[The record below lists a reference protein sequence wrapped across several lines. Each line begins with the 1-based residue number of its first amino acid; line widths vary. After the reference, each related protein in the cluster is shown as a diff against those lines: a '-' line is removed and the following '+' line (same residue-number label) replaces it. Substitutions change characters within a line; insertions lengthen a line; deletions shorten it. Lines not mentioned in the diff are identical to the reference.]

1 MVLAQVW
8 QVGYTRTTNDTD
20 GTNDTNDTDNWARTG
35 QPLHGRTRRGTMQA
49 VDKRTVTQSWHSS
62 RWYEPAIYW
71 GYLAL
76 LLLMPWAPLTGWQ
89 RVVVWLL
96 LLLVLLLQSV
106 VATRPA
112 ARSLALALTTLPL
125 LRLALLLPVV
135 TAVDPLLALP
145 GALLVVLLV
154 ARIVM
159 AQVRVPPLMPP
170 PALRPFHALMLAAT
184 PGLGALLYL
193 LAPVRL
199 PALSLDALLLYA
211 VGLFLTGFVLEVVL
225 RGLLL
230 PAADG
235 VPLPGALVYA
245 ALAGLL
251 VAMPGGAVLPLAT
264 PVVLGLLFG
273 TMLRRSGAVLGVAL
287 IHGGSLVVGGVLL
300 PWLVQHNTLSEML
313 PGGAVPSHLVL
324 ASLLAMTGA
333 LVGGLLVV
341 ARLARVP
348 R

>member
-1 MVLAQVW
+1 MQSVSK
-8 QVGYTRTTNDTD
+8 
-20 GTNDTNDTDNWARTG
+20 GTLSHIR
-35 QPLHGRTRRGTMQA
+35 HSGR
-49 VDKRTVTQSWHSS
+49 WHES
-62 RWYEPAIYW
+62 AIYW

-76 LLLMPWAPLTGWQ
+76 LLLLPWAPITAWQ
-89 RVVVWLL
+89 QVVVWLV

-125 LRLALLLPVV
+125 LRLAFLLPIA
-135 TAVDPLLALP
+135 THVDPPLALP

-159 AQVRVPPLMPP
+159 AQVRVPPLLPP
-170 PALRPFHALMLAAT
+170 PAQRPFHALMLAAT

-199 PALSLDALLLYA
+199 PALALDALLLSA

-235 VPLPGALVYA
+235 VPLPGALLYA

-251 VAMPGGAVLPLAT
+251 VGVPDTAALPLVAT
-264 PVVLGLLFG
+264 VVLGLLFG
-273 TMLRRSGAVLGVAL
+273 TMVRRSGAAFGVAL
-287 IHGGSLVVGGVLL
+287 IHGGSLVVGGVVL
-300 PWLVQHNTLSEML
+300 PWLVQHNTLSVVL
-313 PGGAVPSHLVL
+313 PGGAVPSQLVL

-341 ARLARVP
+341 ARLARAP